1 MKPKFTDYLLGVA
14 VILGIAAFIPAV
26 IGILFAIN
34 WFMESFPV
42 VAALICLV
50 TIGGSLSWALVS
62 SVRGFAK
69 ANAEDRYF
77 SKTVQ
82 TSKGR
87 LTFPEIVKEFEQLTA
102 ISYDELDHLS
112 TDERQALMELFRK
125 NPVRRIETNY
135 WKGSREVYWD
145 HSYTFNEILHYL
157 NQRFPN
163 EKENQSDE
171 A

>member
-1 MKPKFTDYLLGVA
+1 MKPNWKDYLLGVA

-26 IGILFAIN
+26 IGILFAIK
-34 WFMESFPV
+34 WFMESFPI
-42 VAALICLV
+42 VAAIICLV
-50 TIGGSLSWALVS
+50 ASGGTLSWALVS

-125 NPVRRIETNY
+125 NPERRIETNY
-135 WKGSREVYWD
+135 WKGNTNVYWD
-145 HSYTFNEILHYL
+145 HSYTFDEILYYL
-157 NQRFPN
+157 SQRFPN
-163 EKENQSDE
+163 ETEEHPNE

>member
-1 MKPKFTDYLLGVA
+1 MKPKFTDYLLGAA

-34 WFMESFPV
+34 WFMERFPI
-42 VAALICLV
+42 VAAIVCLV
-50 TIGGSLSWALVS
+50 AIGGALSWALVS
-62 SVRGFAK
+62 SVRAFAK

-77 SKTVQ
+77 TGTVQ

-112 TDERQALMELFRK
+112 TDERQALMELLRK
-125 NPVRRIETNY
+125 NPERCVATNY
-135 WKGSREVYWD
+135 RKGSREIYWD
-145 HSYTFNEILHYL
+145 HSYTFDELLYYL
-157 NQRFPN
+157 DQRFPN
-163 EKENQSDE
+163 EKEEQPYE

>member
-1 MKPKFTDYLLGVA
+1 MKPKFIDYLLGVA

-34 WFMESFPV
+34 WFMESFPI
-42 VAALICLV
+42 VAAIICLGV
-50 TIGGSLSWALVS
+50 IGGALSWALVS
-62 SVRGFAK
+62 SVRAFAK

-87 LTFPEIVKEFEQLTA
+87 LTFPEIVKEFEHLTA

-125 NPVRRIETNY
+125 NPERHVETNY
-135 WKGSREVYWD
+135 WKGSRDVYWD
-145 HSYTFNEILHYL
+145 HSYTFEEILYYL
-157 NQRFPN
+157 DQRFTDDRLD
-163 EKENQSDE
+163 KDDE
-171 A
+171 M

>member
-1 MKPKFTDYLLGVA
+1 MKPNWKDYLLGVA

-34 WFMESFPV
+34 WFMESFPI
-42 VAALICLV
+42 VAAIICLV
-50 TIGGSLSWALVS
+50 AIGGTLSWALVS

-87 LTFPEIVKEFEQLTA
+87 LTFPEIVKEFEHLTA

-112 TDERQALMELFRK
+112 TDERLAIMELFRK
-125 NPVRRIETNY
+125 NPERHIETNY
-135 WKGSREVYWD
+135 WKSRQEVYWD
-145 HSYTFNEILHYL
+145 HSYTFHEILYYL

-163 EKENQSDE
+163 ETEEQPYE

>member
-1 MKPKFTDYLLGVA
+1 MKPNWKDYLLGVA

-34 WFMESFPV
+34 WFMESFPI
-42 VAALICLV
+42 VAAIVCLV
-50 TIGGSLSWALVS
+50 AIGGTLSWALVS

-87 LTFPEIVKEFEQLTA
+87 LTFPEIVKEFEQLSA

-112 TDERQALMELFRK
+112 TDERLAIMELFRK
-125 NPVRRIETNY
+125 NPERSVQTNY
-135 WKGSREVYWD
+135 WKGSRDVYWD
-145 HSYTFNEILHYL
+145 HSNTFKEILYYL

-163 EKENQSDE
+163 DRLDKDDE
-171 A
+171 M

>member
-14 VILGIAAFIPAV
+14 VILGIAAFIPTV
-26 IGILFAIN
+26 IGILFVII
-34 WFMESFPV
+34 WFMESFPI
-42 VAALICLV
+42 VAAIICLV
-50 TIGGSLSWALVS
+50 ASGGALSWALVS

-102 ISYDELDHLS
+102 ISYNELDHLS

-135 WKGSREVYWD
+135 WKGSRDVYWD
-145 HSYTFNEILHYL
+145 HSNTFDEILYYL
-157 NQRFPN
+157 SQRFPN
-163 EKENQSDE
+163 ETEEHSNE